1 MTLLD
6 HGVRELRETAV
17 SVDEDAMREND
28 YGSILS
34 TQGSIGA
41 AEWRELVDG
50 FHQAAIE
57 SEAGIP
63 YVYGQDDVHGV
74 NYCLDAVY
82 FPHNIGAGAANDEE
96 LMYQVG
102 LIDGGL
108 IACTKHFLADGN
120 ALYGTGEGD
129 MLIDR
134 GDAQLTDEQI
144 DELLAVYQAQI
155 DDGIFCFIYVS
166 TLDPALTTEAFES
179 WFMDR

>member
-6 HGVRELRETAV
+6 HWVRELRETAV

-34 TQGSIGA
+34 TQGS
-41 AEWRELVDG
+41 
-50 FHQAAIE
+50 
-57 SEAGIP
+57 
-63 YVYGQDDVHGV
+63 
-74 NYCLDAVY
+74 
-82 FPHNIGAGAANDEE
+82 IGAGAANDEE

-120 ALYGTGEGD
+120 VLYGT
-129 MLIDR
+129 
-134 GDAQLTDEQI
+134 
-144 DELLAVYQAQI
+144 

-179 WFMDR
+179 WFMDS

>member
-41 AEWRELVDG
+41 
-50 FHQAAIE
+50 
-57 SEAGIP
+57 P
-63 YVYGQDDVHGV
+63 
-74 NYCLDAVY
+74 
-82 FPHNIGAGAANDEE
+82 NDEE

-108 IACTKHFLADGN
+108 IACTKHSWLTVMSYTVLMTGYS
-120 ALYGTGEGD
+120 ALS
-129 MLIDR
+129 MCLHLILLLPR
-134 GDAQLTDEQI
+134 KRSKAGLWTVERIACPLH
-144 DELLAVYQAQI
+144 ELFVELMSY
-155 DDGIFCFIYVS
+155 S
-166 TLDPALTTEAFES
+166 
-179 WFMDR
+179 